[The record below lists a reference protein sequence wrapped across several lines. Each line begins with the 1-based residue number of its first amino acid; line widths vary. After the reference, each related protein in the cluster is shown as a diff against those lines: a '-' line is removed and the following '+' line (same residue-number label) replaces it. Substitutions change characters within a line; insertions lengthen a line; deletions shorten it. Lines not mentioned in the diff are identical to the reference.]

1 MIQISVKPFRAGL
14 VSVSKSVAKTGTMPI
29 LSAVLCRVENGTM
42 TLKTTNLETTAS
54 YSVEDVESSGDV
66 TFAVEHAQLL
76 QTLNAIERETITLG
90 YSEDTL
96 TITCTGVNITLGTL
110 NPDDFPMMSEVA
122 EDVVSLNSQIL
133 IDTLSRAI
141 TTVATETTRPTL
153 AGVAISKNHDK
164 VMVASSDG
172 FRMTIIEFTSDWNP
186 LSIILPTQNVN
197 ELLRLAKENDTVGV
211 CLTDR
216 SMLAVVETNHQRVQ
230 GRLIDG
236 KYPNVGA
243 IIDRTMSFPTT
254 TINTQSL
261 LAAIRLV
268 KLYVDKNAP
277 RAELKIHQM
286 LPGMWVLTISA
297 TSDKGTITQDVEVVE
312 TSRNDTATIGV
323 NITYL
328 ETAIRGVSASNTV
341 LAIGGSGESIDPF
354 IIRDKTETYTYQH
367 VIMPMTRK

>member
-1 MIQISVKPFRAGL
+1 
-14 VSVSKSVAKTGTMPI
+14 
-29 LSAVLCRVENGTM
+29 
-42 TLKTTNLETTAS
+42 
-54 YSVEDVESSGDV
+54 
-66 TFAVEHAQLL
+66 
-76 QTLNAIERETITLG
+76 
-90 YSEDTL
+90 
-96 TITCTGVNITLGTL
+96 
-110 NPDDFPMMSEVA
+110 
-122 EDVVSLNSQIL
+122 
-133 IDTLSRAI
+133 
-141 TTVATETTRPTL
+141 
-153 AGVAISKNHDK
+153 
-164 VMVASSDG
+164 
-172 FRMTIIEFTSDWNP
+172 MTIIEFASDWNP

-243 IIDRTMSFPTT
+243 IIDRTTSFPTT

-312 TSRNDTATIGV
+312 TKRNDAATIGV